1 MIIKIRLADGRAYQL
16 DEFQTEGMSEQ
27 LDSESEFIEFVF
39 EDAEVRV
46 YKRHIVSVEWR
57 WVE

>member
-1 MIIKIRLADGRAYQL
+1 MIIRIRLADGSAYQL
-16 DEFQTEGMSEQ
+16 DNFEAGEMSKD
-27 LDSESEFIEFVF
+27 LDNEDEFIEFAF

-46 YKRHIVSVEWR
+46 YKQYIVSVEWR